1 MGTFT
6 TTQKH
11 LARILAA
18 LMLFVGV
25 QSATVQAAMISTSDV
40 IAKQTEQLNRAQVLE
55 LLNKQEAVDALT
67 AMGIDPNTVEQR
79 VNSMTAD
86 ELQAF
91 NQQVADMQA
100 GGDSLLGV
108 VVLVF
113 VVLIVLDLLGTT
125 NIFPAIKP
133 INTGQ

>member
-40 IAKQTEQLNRAQVLE
+40 IAKQTEQLNHAQVLE

>member
-6 TTQKH
+6 STQKH

-55 LLNKQEAVDALT
+55 LLNKQEAIDALT

>member
-40 IAKQTEQLNRAQVLE
+40 IAKQTEQMNRAQVLE

-79 VNSMTAD
+79 VNSMTAE

>member
-55 LLNKQEAVDALT
+55 LLNKQEAIDALT

>member
-1 MGTFT
+1 MGTFN

-55 LLNKQEAVDALT
+55 LLNKQEAIDALT

-79 VNSMTAD
+79 VNSMTAE

>member
-55 LLNKQEAVDALT
+55 LLNKQEAIDALT

-91 NQQVADMQA
+91 NQ
-100 GGDSLLGV
+100 SLG
-108 VVLVF
+108 
-113 VVLIVLDLLGTT
+113 LIS
-125 NIFPAIKP
+125 
-133 INTGQ
+133 GQ

>member
-6 TTQKH
+6 STQKH

>member
-67 AMGIDPNTVEQR
+67 AMGIAPNTVEQR

>member
-1 MGTFT
+1 
-6 TTQKH
+6 
-11 LARILAA
+11 
-18 LMLFVGV
+18 
-25 QSATVQAAMISTSDV
+25 
-40 IAKQTEQLNRAQVLE
+40 
-55 LLNKQEAVDALT
+55 
-67 AMGIDPNTVEQR
+67 
-79 VNSMTAD
+79 MTAD

-108 VVLVF
+108 VVWVF

>member
-1 MGTFT
+1 
-6 TTQKH
+6 
-11 LARILAA
+11 
-18 LMLFVGV
+18 
-25 QSATVQAAMISTSDV
+25 
-40 IAKQTEQLNRAQVLE
+40 
-55 LLNKQEAVDALT
+55 
-67 AMGIDPNTVEQR
+67 MGIDPNTIEQR

>member
-6 TTQKH
+6 STQKH

-40 IAKQTEQLNRAQVLE
+40 IAKQTEQMNRAQVLE

>member
-6 TTQKH
+6 STQKH

-40 IAKQTEQLNRAQVLE
+40 VAKQTEQMNRAQVLV

>member
-6 TTQKH
+6 STQKH

-40 IAKQTEQLNRAQVLE
+40 IAKQTEQMNRAQVLE
-55 LLNKQEAVDALT
+55 LLNKQEAADALT

-79 VNSMTAD
+79 VNSMTAE

>member
-67 AMGIDPNTVEQR
+67 AMGIAPNTVEQR

-125 NIFPAIKP
+125 NIFPAVKP